1 MTASRMTCENRQRI
15 KEASALR
22 SPFICCLACLK
33 KTFFSKRGQQ
43 VMEYAILV
51 SVLSSALIVMYVYTK
66 RGLQNVLKISAD
78 QIGPQG
84 DSAPLSSVSM
94 HENTT
99 STAETLTDE
108 ATQVDRIGR
117 EQTITMRSD
126 SITTGIS
133 TTWSEE
139 RVE

>member
-1 MTASRMTCENRQRI
+1 
-15 KEASALR
+15 
-22 SPFICCLACLK
+22 
-33 KTFFSKRGQQ
+33 
-43 VMEYAILV
+43 MEYAILV